1 MPKNNSIWMW
11 FLFLTMT
18 VIVSG
23 CGGAAPA
30 TVNEPEAVVEEAMPA
45 QDEAMADKDEMAD
58 EAMAEDEAMADEA
71 MDKADEAMMDED
83 EAMDKTDEAMADEAM
98 MDKDEAMAE
107 DEAMDDEAMAGKD
120 EMSDEAMAED
130 EAMTDK
136 EAMDDEAMAD
146 DEAMEVPAWFTTQLT
161 DVNTGEAFSVAD
173 FQGKVVLV
181 ETMAVWCPFCT
192 QQQQHIQALAELLGE
207 RDDFVRLSLDID
219 PNEAPDILKAHTER
233 QGFDWRFAVAP
244 PDMARDIGQLY
255 GAQFLNPPATP
266 VFIIDRHGEV
276 HALPFGQKDSAALQ
290 AAITPFLDEG

>member
-1 MPKNNSIWMW
+1 MQKFNSIWLW

-45 QDEAMADKDEMAD
+45 KDEAMADEARADKDEMAD

-83 EAMDKTDEAMADEAM
+83 EAMDKTDEAIADEAM

-130 EAMTDK
+130 EAMADK
-136 EAMDDEAMAD
+136 DEMS
-146 DEAMEVPAWFTTQLT
+146 DEAMEVPAWFSTQLT
-161 DVNTGEAFSVAD
+161 DVNTGETFSVAD
-173 FQGKVVLV
+173 FHGKVVLV

-192 QQQQHIQALAELLGE
+192 QQQQHIQALPELLGE
-207 RDDFVRLSLDID
+207 RDDLVRVSLDID
-219 PNEAPDILKAHTER
+219 PNEAPDILKAHTDR

-244 PDMARDIGQLY
+244 PDVARDIGQLY

-276 HALPFGQKDSAALQ
+276 HALPFGQKNATALQ
-290 AAITPFLDEG
+290 EAITPFLDEG

>member
-1 MPKNNSIWMW
+1 
-11 FLFLTMT
+11 
-18 VIVSG
+18 
-23 CGGAAPA
+23 
-30 TVNEPEAVVEEAMPA
+30 
-45 QDEAMADKDEMAD
+45 MADKDEMAD

-71 MDKADEAMMDED
+71 KDKADEAMTDEAMADEAMMDKDEAMTD
-83 EAMDKTDEAMADEAM
+83 EAMDKTDEAMTDEAMADEAM

-107 DEAMDDEAMAGKD
+107 DEAMSDEAMAGKD

>member
-1 MPKNNSIWMW
+1 MQKFNSIWLW

-45 QDEAMADKDEMAD
+45 KDEAMADEARADKDEMAD

-130 EAMTDK
+130 EAMADK
-136 EAMDDEAMAD
+136 DEMS
-146 DEAMEVPAWFTTQLT
+146 DEAMEVPAWFSTQLT
-161 DVNTGEAFSVAD
+161 DVNTGETFSVAD
-173 FQGKVVLV
+173 FHGKVVLV

-192 QQQQHIQALAELLGE
+192 QQQQHIQALPELLGE
-207 RDDFVRLSLDID
+207 RDDLVRVSLDID
-219 PNEAPDILKAHTER
+219 PNEAPDILKAHTDR

-244 PDMARDIGQLY
+244 PDVARDIGQLY

-276 HALPFGQKDSAALQ
+276 HALPFGQKNATALQ
-290 AAITPFLDEG
+290 EAITPFLDEG

>member
-1 MPKNNSIWMW
+1 
-11 FLFLTMT
+11 
-18 VIVSG
+18 
-23 CGGAAPA
+23 
-30 TVNEPEAVVEEAMPA
+30 
-45 QDEAMADKDEMAD
+45 MAD

-130 EAMTDK
+130 EAMADK
-136 EAMDDEAMAD
+136 DEMS
-146 DEAMEVPAWFTTQLT
+146 DEAMEVPAWFSTQLT
-161 DVNTGEAFSVAD
+161 DVNTGETFSVAD
-173 FQGKVVLV
+173 FHGKVVLV

-192 QQQQHIQALAELLGE
+192 QQQQHIQALPELLGE
-207 RDDFVRLSLDID
+207 RDDLVRVSLDID
-219 PNEAPDILKAHTER
+219 PNEAPDILKAHTDR

-244 PDMARDIGQLY
+244 PDVARDIGQLY

-276 HALPFGQKDSAALQ
+276 HALPFGQKNATALQ
-290 AAITPFLDEG
+290 EAITPFLDEG